1 MIYLDYSATTP
12 VSYDVLESYNKA
24 TRDYMGNANSIHAL
38 GVKSK
43 VLLNSATKQLCE
55 LFDINEEELVYT
67 SGATESNNMAL
78 KGVALSYKNRGNH
91 IIVSK
96 LEHPSIYAV
105 CNFLELQG
113 YEISYVNNDRDGLID
128 FEDLKRKIRPTT
140 ILVSICAVN
149 SEVGIRQ
156 PLKTIRQIIKKE
168 NPNTIFHSDMTQA
181 IGKIAVNMHDVD
193 MASMSGHKIFGPKG
207 IGFLYKNSKVNITPL
222 IHGSGK
228 FNDLRS
234 GTPPLPLVVALSKAC
249 RIALTDLERREA
261 SVKRLNDRLVE
272 ELSNIDGI
280 GEIIAREWI
289 NTFNNEEFVIEF
301 DNLLKEIT
309 FVDINLDEAKL
320 KDISFVITGKLEKF
334 DNRDALV
341 ELIENNGGKVLKAV
355 SNNVNYLINND
366 INSTSSKNKKAKE
379 LGVQIITEE
388 DFLNILN

>member
-55 LFDINEEELVYT
+55 LFDINEEELIYT

-78 KGVALSYKNRGNH
+78 KGVAEAYKNRGNH

-105 CNFLELQG
+105 CDFLELQG
-113 YEISYVNNDRDGLID
+113 YEISYVNNDRDGLVD

-149 SEVGIRQ
+149 SEVGVRQ

-181 IGKIAVNMHDVD
+181 IGKIAVNMRDVD
-193 MASMSGHKIFGPKG
+193 MASMSAHKIFGPKG
-207 IGFLYKNSKVNITPL
+207 IGFLYKNSKVNMTPL

-261 SVKRLNDRLVE
+261 SVKKLNERICE
-272 ELSNIDGI
+272 ELNKLDGI
-280 GEIIAREWI
+280 
-289 NTFNNEEFVIEF
+289 V
-301 DNLLKEIT
+301 
-309 FVDINLDEAKL
+309 
-320 KDISFVITGKLEKF
+320 
-334 DNRDALV
+334 
-341 ELIENNGGKVLKAV
+341 
-355 SNNVNYLINND
+355 
-366 INSTSSKNKKAKE
+366 INSTKYSIPHILNIS
-379 LGVQIITEE
+379 LDGVRPETFIHAMEE
-388 DFLNILN
+388 DEIYLSTNTACSSGELSTSVMAVYNDKNRATSTIRISLSYVTTNEEINKFLNIFKLRYEQLRRLTRGNE

>member
-55 LFDINEEELVYT
+55 LFDINEDELIYT

-105 CNFLELQG
+105 CNFLESMG
-113 YEISYVNNDRDGLID
+113 YEISYVNNDEDGLID
-128 FEDLKRKIRPTT
+128 FEDLKRKIRPNT

-156 PLKTIRQIIKKE
+156 PLKTIKQIIKKE
-168 NPNTIFHSDMTQA
+168 NPNTVFHSDMTQA
-181 IGKIAVNMHDVD
+181 IGKIEVNMHDVD
-193 MASMSGHKIFGPKG
+193 MASMSAHKIFGPKG
-207 IGFLYKNSKVNITPL
+207 IGFLYKNSKVNLVPL

-234 GTPPLPLVVALSKAC
+234 GTPALPLIVALSKAC

-261 SVKRLNDRLVE
+261 NVTRLNDRICE
-272 ELSNIDGI
+272 ELSKIEGI
-280 GEIIAREWI
+280 
-289 NTFNNEEFVIEF
+289 T
-301 DNLLKEIT
+301 
-309 FVDINLDEAKL
+309 
-320 KDISFVITGKLEKF
+320 
-334 DNRDALV
+334 
-341 ELIENNGGKVLKAV
+341 
-355 SNNVNYLINND
+355 
-366 INSTSSKNKKAKE
+366 INSTRYSIPHILNISLDNVRPETFIHAMEDDEIYLSTNTACSSGELSTSVMAIYNDKKRATSTIRISLSYVTTNEEINK
-379 LGVQIITEE
+379 
-388 DFLNILN
+388 FLNIFKLRYEQLSSLMKGNE